1 MNEKVKELLSDIFL
15 ILLTAGIG
23 AMGVYLALGGYVLVL
38 FNTIEIRGWLLAV
51 PLLAM
56 AALMFWGSGVLLMG
70 AVKKYRRKD

>member
-23 AMGVYLALGGYVLVL
+23 AMCVYLALGGYVLVL

-51 PLLAM
+51 PLLGM
-56 AALMFWGSGVLLMG
+56 AALMFWAAGVLLMG
-70 AVKKYRRKD
+70 AVKKRRGQD